1 MHHLSTKRKAAI
13 IGGSLGGLF
22 AANLLLRNGW
32 DVDVFER
39 VPEELAGRGAG
50 IVTHP
55 ELFDVMQAAGVR
67 IDETIGVKVESR
79 VTLAQDG
86 SIDSERPLPQILT
99 AWGKMYHVLRSALP
113 AQHYHSG
120 ATVADVADG
129 PDFATVTMS
138 DGSTLKFDVV
148 VAADGFRSG
157 IREKFLPEAQLQYA
171 GYVAWRGLVDELTL
185 SDKTRDALF
194 EKFAFCLPPSEQ
206 IIGYPVAGQGNS
218 TKPGERRYNFV
229 WYRATSEDVDLP
241 NLLTDATGKRWA
253 GGIPPTLIRREVLDE
268 MEVAAH
274 ALLAPQF
281 AEVVTRATQ
290 PLFQPIFDLEVPKM
304 AFGRIALLGDAAFVA
319 RPHCGMGVT
328 KAAGDAM
335 SLVTELGKQ
344 ADTIAALSSYSE
356 SRTQFGVAIVQHA
369 RHLGAY
375 MQAQLKNETE
385 REWAERYRTPE
396 AVMRETAV
404 PAQF

>member
-1 MHHLSTKRKAAI
+1 MRRIPTKRKAAI

-32 DVDVFER
+32 EVDIFER

-55 ELFDVMQAAGVR
+55 ELFYVLQEAGVR
-67 IDETIGVKVESR
+67 VDKTIGVKVESR
-79 VTLAQDG
+79 ITLAQDG
-86 SIDSERPLPQILT
+86 SVVSERPLPQILT
-99 AWGKMYHVLRSALP
+99 AWSKMYHVLRSALP
-113 AQHYHSG
+113 TQNYHSG
-120 ATVADVADG
+120 TAVTDVIDG
-129 PDFATVTMS
+129 PDFAIVTMP
-138 DGSTLKFDVV
+138 DGSTQKFDMV
-148 VAADGFRSG
+148 VAADGFRSS
-157 IREKFLPEAQLQYA
+157 IRKKILPEVQLQYA
-171 GYVAWRGLVDELTL
+171 GYVAWRGLVDEMRL
-185 SDKTRDALF
+185 SAKTREALF
-194 EKFAFCLPPSEQ
+194 EKFAFCLPPTEQ
-206 IIGYPVAGQGNS
+206 IIGYPVAGLGNS
-218 TKPGERRYNFV
+218 TKAGERRYNFV
-229 WYRATSEDVDLP
+229 WYRATSEDLDLP
-241 NLLTDATGKRWA
+241 KLLTDATGKHWVS
-253 GGIPPTLIRREVLDE
+253 GIPPTLIRREVLDA

-281 AEVVTRATQ
+281 AEVVTHASQ

-319 RPHCGMGVT
+319 RPHSGMGVT

-335 SLVTELGKQ
+335 SLVTELSNQ
-344 ADTIAALSSYSE
+344 ADTIAALSRYSE

-375 MQAQLKNETE
+375 MQAQFKNKTE
-385 REWAERYRTPE
+385 REMAERYRTPE

>member
-1 MHHLSTKRKAAI
+1 MQHISTKRKAAI

-55 ELFDVMQAAGVR
+55 ELFAVMQAAGVR

-86 SIDSERPLPQILT
+86 SVVSERPLPQILT

-113 AQHYHSG
+113 AQNYQSG

-138 DGSTLKFDVV
+138 DGSTLKFDMV
-148 VAADGFRSG
+148 VAADGFRSAV
-157 IREKFLPEAQLQYA
+157 REKFLPEVQLQYA

-185 SDKTRDALF
+185 SAETREALF
-194 EKFAFCLPPSEQ
+194 EKFAFGLPPTEQ

-229 WYRATSEDVDLP
+229 WYRPTSEDVDLP

-268 MEVAAH
+268 MGVAAH

-281 AEVVTRATQ
+281 AEVVTRSSQ

-344 ADTIAALSSYSE
+344 VDIAAALSSYSE
-356 SRTQFGVAIVQHA
+356 SRTQFGIAIVEHA

-385 REWAERYRTPE
+385 REWAEQYRTPE

-404 PAQF
+404 APQF